1 MDTPERVE
9 SPQKTAREGS
19 RMGIGSWTVL
29 VILAGMLLA
38 TFVIVY
44 LGWTLTKDAVVPTS
58 AYVAMTFG
66 VITSLAVGFGLMA
79 LVFYS
84 SRQGYDEAPVLM
96 EADTLDDDDRA
107 STVSNEKEVNTAIGS
122 TP

>member
-9 SPQKTAREGS
+9 HPYNTAREGTG
-19 RMGIGSWTVL
+19 MGAGSWTIL
-29 VILAGMLLA
+29 VILVGLLLA
-38 TFVIVY
+38 TLVIVY
-44 LGWTLTKDAVVPTS
+44 LGWSLTKDAVVPTS

-66 VITSLAVGFGLMA
+66 VIISLAVGFGLMA

-96 EADTLDDDDRA
+96 EAGTLDADDGA
-107 STVSNEKEVNTAIGS
+107 STVSDEKNVNAAIGP
-122 TP
+122 TT